1 MPSVMSNEEIVA
13 LVQKGDNSL
22 MLQLWDGVAGLVKN
36 YAHRV
41 YTALEGH
48 RGITLD
54 DLIQEG
60 YIALSDAV
68 ASYDPNVA
76 AFSTWFVI
84 HLQKRFQ
91 EVTGQHGKR
100 KKNEPIDWADSIDR
114 PLLDSEDIT
123 LEDIIEDN
131 DAADSLRSVEDRIWL
146 DQLREVLRRMLLE
159 MPEKQSDV
167 LYRRYWRNQ
176 SIAQASEE
184 MGIPDSSVRVNEY
197 KGLAFL
203 RNPQN
208 RKHLDP
214 FVYFDCYQCTGLG
227 AFKKT
232 GMSVQE
238 RYMERKYG

>member
-1 MPSVMSNEEIVA
+1 MSNEE
-13 LVQKGDNSL
+13 LVVMIQRGDNRL

-41 YTALEGH
+41 YTALEGR
-48 RGITLD
+48 RGLTLD

-60 YIALSDAV
+60 YIALADAV
-68 ASYDPNVA
+68 SSYDPDVA

-84 HLQKRFQ
+84 HLRKRFQ
-91 EVTGQHGKR
+91 EATGQHSNR
-100 KKNEPIDWADSIDR
+100 KKNEPIDWADSLDR
-114 PLLDSEDIT
+114 PLLDGEDIT
-123 LEDIIEDN
+123 LEDIVEDAG
-131 DAADSLRSVEDRIWL
+131 AAETMQSVEDRIWIA
-146 DQLREVLRRMLLE
+146 QLREVLGRILLE

-176 SIAQASEE
+176 SIAQASQE

-208 RKHLDP
+208 RKHLAP
-214 FVYFDCYQCTGLG
+214 FVYFDCYHGTGLG
-227 AFKKT
+227 AFKKS
-232 GMSVQE
+232 GSSVQE
-238 RYMERKYG
+238 RYILRKYG